1 MKKHLVK
8 FTLMLLAIALGV
20 SNAFAEDV
28 YKKDGEDKTGT
39 WRWTDDDAAEWKGTT
54 LEGKGESLIFAGTG
68 STSKEFNFNSQEPL
82 VTLVA
87 EFKAGT
93 DCGNEGSY
101 DFFTFGGITF
111 KFNRVKNDD
120 SGYFKLVV
128 DGKENILAGKPTIGY
143 YKITIVVNHDADEAY
158 YTLDNSAADDVVI
171 ASGKVSTKADFKKVE
186 FGHHTVEGATY
197 DKEVRLRSLEI
208 KEYPDVVLTLNNT
221 YEYSTF
227 CSDWDV
233 DFSDVT
239 KVEAYKASVNGN
251 VVTLTQVKDKVKAG
265 EGLLIKN
272 VGKVTSVKLS
282 IVHDAEPLANNC
294 LKGVTKNMRA
304 SEFAG
309 NDFEGKKA
317 YILANDKEF
326 KYIDP
331 EKSEGTLQKGKAY
344 LLLSDGA
351 SAKPSTLFIGEATAI
366 NGVAV
371 EKMADNAIYNLQGMR
386 VKTPTKGLYIINGK
400 KYRF

>member
-87 EFKAGT
+87 KFKAGT

-143 YKITIVVNHDADEAY
+143 YKITIVVNHAADEAY

-171 ASGKVSTKADFKKVE
+171 ASGTVSTKADFKKVE
-186 FGHHTVEGATY
+186 FGHHTAEGATY

-208 KEYPDVVLTLNNT
+208 KEDPGVELTLDNT

-227 CSDWDV
+227 CSDWNV
-233 DFSDVT
+233 DFSKVND
-239 KVEAYKASVNGN
+239 VEAYKASVNGN

-272 VGKVTSVKLS
+272 VGNVTSVKLPV
-282 IVHDAEPLANNC
+282 VHDAEPLENNY
-294 LKGVTKNMRA
+294 LKGVTKNMEVSA
-304 SEFAG
+304 FK
-309 NDFEGKKA
+309 DKKA
-317 YILANDKEF
+317 YILASDKEF

-331 EKSEGTLQKGKAY
+331 DKSRGTLQKGKAY
-344 LLLSDGA
+344 LLLSDETQ
-351 SAKPSTLFIGEATAI
+351 AKPSTLFIGEATAI

-371 EKMADNAIYNLQGMR
+371 EKKADNAIYNLQGMR

>member
-28 YKKDGEDKTGT
+28 YKKDGEDKTLT
-39 WRWTDDDAAEWKGTT
+39 CRWTESDKTEWKNTT
-54 LEGKGESLIFAGTG
+54 LEADGESLIFAGSG

-87 EFKAGT
+87 KFKAGN
-93 DCGNEGSY
+93 DCDNEGSY
-101 DFFTFGGITF
+101 DSFTFGGITF
-111 KFNRVKNDD
+111 KFNRVDKDD

-128 DGKENILAGKPTIGY
+128 DGTEKTLKGKPTTSVFY
-143 YKITIVVNHDADEAY
+143 TITVVVNHAADEAS
-158 YTLDNSAADDVVI
+158 YTLAYKGNVI
-171 ASGKVSTKADFKKVE
+171 ASGTEKTTADFKKVE
-186 FGHHTVEGATY
+186 FGHHTAEGATY
-197 DKEVRLRSLEI
+197 DKDVRLRSLEI
-208 KEYPDVVLTLNNT
+208 KEDPDVVLTLNNS
-221 YEYSTF
+221 YNYSTF

-233 DFSDVT
+233 DFSNVSD
-239 KVEAYKASVNGN
+239 VEAYKATVNGN
-251 VVTLTQVKDKVKAG
+251 EVTLTQVKDKVKAG

-272 VGKVTSVKLS
+272 VGNVTSVTLPV
-282 IVHDAEPLANNC
+282 VHDAEPLANNC

-304 SEFAG
+304 SDFAG
-309 NDFEGKKA
+309 KDFADKKA

-331 EKSEGTLQKGKAY
+331 AKSEGTLQKGKAY
-344 LLLSDGA
+344 LLLSDKT

-371 EKMADNAIYNLQGMR
+371 EKKADNAIYNLQGMR

>member
-28 YKKDGEDKTGT
+28 YKKTGKEDWTEADGADWGPTNLSAGKDMGLV
-39 WRWTDDDAAEWKGTT
+39 
-54 LEGKGESLIFAGTG
+54 LEGKGNISASHDFTFAPTD
-68 STSKEFNFNSQEPL
+68 PL

-87 EFKAGT
+87 DFKTGN
-93 DCGNEGSY
+93 DCANAESY
-101 DFFTFGGITF
+101 DYFTFGGLTF
-111 KFNRVKNDD
+111 KFNKVNNDG
-120 SGYFKLVV
+120 SGYLKLVT
-128 DGKENILAGKPTIGY
+128 DKEEKTFDVKPESKY
-143 YKITIVVNHDADEAY
+143 YTITIVVDQKEEKASF
-158 YTLDNSAADDVVI
+158 TLDYKGAVI
-171 ASGKVSTKADFKKVE
+171 ASGIVDATTELKTVG
-186 FGHHTVEGATY
+186 FGHHTTNQN
-197 DKEVRLRSLEI
+197 DNNKLTLRSLEI
-208 KEYPDVVLTLNNT
+208 KEDLGVELTLNNT
-221 YEYSTF
+221 YKYSTF
-227 CSDWDV
+227 CSDWNV

-239 KVEAYKASVNGN
+239 GVAAYKANVNGN
-251 VVTLTQVKDKVKAG
+251 VVTLTQVKCRVKAG
-265 EGLLIKN
+265 EGLLIEN
-272 VGKVTSVKLS
+272 VGNVPSVTLPV
-282 IVHDAEPLANNC
+282 VHDAVALADNC

-304 SEFAG
+304 SDFAG

-331 EKSEGTLQKGKAY
+331 DKSRGTLQKGKAY
-344 LLLSDGA
+344 LLLSDET

-371 EKMADNAIYNLQGMR
+371 EKKADNAIYNLQGMR

>member
-28 YKKDGEDKTGT
+28 YKKDGEAKTET
-39 WRWTDDDAAEWKGTT
+39 CRWAESDVKEWTGTT
-54 LEGKGESLIFAGTG
+54 LSDDRKSLVFVGTG

-87 EFKAGT
+87 EFKAGN

-111 KFNRVKNDD
+111 KFNRVDKKDG
-120 SGYFKLVV
+120 SSYIKLVV
-128 DGKENILAGKPTIGY
+128 DNTSEEKIGEIENSVFYT
-143 YKITIVVNHDADEAY
+143 ITIVVNHAADEAY
-158 YTLDNSAADDVVI
+158 YILANTSGVI
-171 ASGKVSTKADFKKVE
+171 ASGTVSTKADFKKVE
-186 FGHHTVEGATY
+186 FGHHTAEGATY
-197 DKEVRLRSLEI
+197 NNKVCLKSLEI
-208 KEYPDVVLTLNNT
+208 KEDPGVELTLDNT

-227 CSDWDV
+227 CSDWNV
-233 DFSDVT
+233 DFSKVND
-239 KVEAYKASVNGN
+239 VEAYKASVNGN

-272 VGKVTSVKLS
+272 VGNVTSVKLPV
-282 IVHDAEPLANNC
+282 VHDAEPLENNY
-294 LKGVTKNMRA
+294 LKGVTKNMEVSA
-304 SEFAG
+304 FK
-309 NDFEGKKA
+309 DKKA
-317 YILANDKEF
+317 YILASDKEF

-331 EKSEGTLQKGKAY
+331 DKSRGTLQKGKAY
-344 LLLSDGA
+344 LLLSDETQ
-351 SAKPSTLFIGEATAI
+351 AKPSTLFIGEATAI

-371 EKMADNAIYNLQGMR
+371 EKKADNAIYNLQGMR

>member
-28 YKKDGEDKTGT
+28 YKRDGEDKTGT
-39 WRWTDDDAAEWKGTT
+39 CRWTNSDLTEWQNTK
-54 LEGKGESLIFAGTG
+54 LEADGESLIFASEG
-68 STSKEFNFNSQEPL
+68 STSRDFNFNSQEPL

-87 EFKAGT
+87 EFKAGN

-111 KFNRVKNDD
+111 KFNKVNKNN

-128 DGKENILAGKPTIGY
+128 DGTTEKTLEGIPTSVY
-143 YKITIVVNHDADEAY
+143 YTITIVVNHAADEAS
-158 YTLDNSAADDVVI
+158 YTLANTSGVI
-171 ASGKVSTKADFKKVE
+171 ASGTEKTTADFKKVE
-186 FGHHTVEGATY
+186 FGHYTAEGATY
-197 DKEVRLRSLEI
+197 NNKKVQLKSLEI
-208 KEYPDVVLTLNNT
+208 KEDPGVELTLNKN
-221 YEYSTF
+221 YIYSTF
-227 CSDWDV
+227 CSDWNV
-233 DFSDVT
+233 DFSNVT
-239 KVEAYKASVNGN
+239 GVEAYKATVNGN
-251 VVTLTQVKDKVKAG
+251 VVSTERVNGKVKAG
-265 EGLLIKN
+265 EGLLIKK
-272 VGKVTSVKLS
+272 VGNVTSVTLPV
-282 IVHDAEPLANNC
+282 VHDAEPLVKNC
-294 LKGVTKNMRA
+294 LKGVTKNMVA
-304 SEFAG
+304 K
-309 NDFEGKKA
+309 DFEGKTA
-317 YILANDKEF
+317 YILVSDTEF

-331 EKSEGTLQKGKAY
+331 VKSDNTLRKGKAY
-344 LLLSDGA
+344 LELPVGA

-371 EKMADNAIYNLQGMR
+371 EKKADNAIYNLQGMR

>member
-28 YKKDGEDKTGT
+28 YKKNGEDKTGT
-39 WRWTDDDAAEWKGTT
+39 YRWTNSDLTEWQNTK
-54 LEGKGESLIFAGTG
+54 LEADGESLIFDGTG

-87 EFKAGT
+87 KFKAGN

-111 KFNRVKNDD
+111 KFNKVNKNN

-128 DGKENILAGKPTIGY
+128 DGTTEKTLEGIPTSVY
-143 YKITIVVNHDADEAY
+143 YTITIVVNHAADEAS
-158 YTLDNSAADDVVI
+158 YTLANTSGVI
-171 ASGKVSTKADFKKVE
+171 ASGTEKTTADFKKVE
-186 FGHHTVEGATY
+186 FGHYTAEGATY
-197 DKEVRLRSLEI
+197 NNKKVQLKSLEI
-208 KEYPDVVLTLNNT
+208 KEDPDVVLTLNNT
-221 YEYSTF
+221 YKYSTF
-227 CSDWDV
+227 CSDWNV
-233 DFSDVT
+233 DFSGVT
-239 KVEAYKASVNGN
+239 DVEAYKATVNGN
-251 VVTLTQVKDKVKAG
+251 EVTLTQVKDKVKAG

-272 VGKVTSVKLS
+272 VGNVTSVTLP
-282 IVHDAEPLANNC
+282 VAHDAVALEKNC
-294 LKGVTKNMRA
+294 LKGVTKNMEA
-304 SEFAG
+304 K
-309 NDFEGKKA
+309 DFEGKTA
-317 YILANDKEF
+317 YILVSDKEF

-331 EKSEGTLQKGKAY
+331 VKSDNTLRKGKAY
-344 LLLSDGA
+344 LEIPDGS

-371 EKMADNAIYNLQGMR
+371 EKKADNAIYNLQGMR
-386 VKTPTKGLYIINGK
+386 VKTPSKGLYIINGK